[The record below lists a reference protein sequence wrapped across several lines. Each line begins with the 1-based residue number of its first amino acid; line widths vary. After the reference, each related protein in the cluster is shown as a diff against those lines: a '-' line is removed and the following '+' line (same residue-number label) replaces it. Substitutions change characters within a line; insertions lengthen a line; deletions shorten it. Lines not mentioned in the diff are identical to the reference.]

1 MCIRDR
7 PNSMIIVGS
16 GAIGIEFA
24 YFYNSLGTDVT
35 VVEFQDRIAPNED
48 HEISKE
54 LEKILKKKNI
64 NILTSSKVVSSE
76 ISNDKVKVEIE
87 CKDNNLELVSDVVL
101 SAVGIKSNIE
111 DIGLEQ
117 IGVKVESD
125 KILVNEFYKTNV
137 DGIFAIGDIVSG
149 QSLAHVASAEGRV
162 SAEHINKNNVTK
174 IDYQNIPGCTYCRP
188 QVASIGLTEDAAK
201 KAGFSLKVGRFP
213 LQASGKAL
221 AIGEPDGMVKV
232 IFDEKYGELLG
243 CHIIGS
249 EATEL
254 IAEAG
259 VVRTLET
266 TQHEILNTIHAHPTI
281 SESFMEAVADA
292 YNEAIH
298 I

>member
-1 MCIRDR
+1 
-7 PNSMIIVGS
+7 MIIVGS

-125 KILVNEFYKTNV
+125 KILVNDINNKP
-137 DGIFAIGDIVSG
+137 IGRK
-149 QSLAHVASAEGRV
+149 L
-162 SAEHINKNNVTK
+162 
-174 IDYQNIPGCTYCRP
+174 
-188 QVASIGLTEDAAK
+188 
-201 KAGFSLKVGRFP
+201 F
-213 LQASGKAL
+213 
-221 AIGEPDGMVKV
+221 
-232 IFDEKYGELLG
+232 
-243 CHIIGS
+243 
-249 EATEL
+249 
-254 IAEAG
+254 
-259 VVRTLET
+259 
-266 TQHEILNTIHAHPTI
+266 
-281 SESFMEAVADA
+281 
-292 YNEAIH
+292 
-298 I
+298 